1 MEQRETTPDA
11 VSARRTESLEG
22 RAEVLDAYLLGS
34 MVTGDAQPHS
44 DIDIAVYV
52 DEEMCGGSGY
62 GEQAE
67 LTTVLMSA
75 LGTNRI
81 DVVILNHAPPL
92 LYHRVLR
99 DGTRIFARDLE
110 KTTTR
115 EGNAL
120 SRYCDDVPRSAW
132 IDAIRSKAGPG
143 RPEE

>member
-1 MEQRETTPDA
+1 MR
-11 VSARRTESLEG
+11 
-22 RAEVLDAYLLGS
+22 RAEVLDAYLFGS
-34 MVTGDAQPHS
+34 VVTGTAQPHS

-52 DEEMCGGSGY
+52 DEEMCGKSEY

-99 DGTRIFARDLE
+99 DGARIFARDLAAA
-110 KTTTR
+110 TTR

-132 IDAIRSKAGPG
+132 IEAIRSEDGPG
-143 RPEE
+143 RPKA